1 MYNLSCYDY
10 DLPERQIAQVP
21 CQGRS
26 YSKLL
31 HIERKKD
38 EFSHHHFF
46 DLVKLL
52 EPGDLLVV
60 NNTRVIPARLL
71 GKKVTGGRVEVLIID
86 YANGVKNLE
95 EKGFFQCDCLIKA
108 SKNPKPGAVLHLG
121 EGIKAEVIAVKQYI
135 SEVRFFGGE
144 QFIKALKRSG
154 QIPLPP
160 YIKRSKDDAGLAQTD
175 RETYQTVYAETEGA
189 VAAPTAGLH
198 FTNPLIS
205 DLEEKGVEFANITL
219 HVGYGTF
226 VPVRV
231 EDIREHQ
238 IHSEFYSVSPKAAQK
253 INQAKQEGRRV
264 VAVGTTSV
272 RTLEYLSD
280 DKGCLSPGVGSC
292 DLFIYPGYTFKC
304 VDAMVT
310 NFHLPK
316 STLLMLVSA
325 FYKREKMI
333 QAYETAIHAD
343 YRFFSYGDAMFIE

>member
-1 MYNLSCYDY
+1 MYNLSDYDY
-10 DLPERQIAQVP
+10 DLPEEQIAQVP

-26 YSKLL
+26 CSKLL
-31 HIERKKD
+31 YIDRKRD
-38 EFSHHHFF
+38 ELSHHHFF
-46 DLVKLL
+46 DLAKLL
-52 EPGDLLVV
+52 KPGDLLVV
-60 NNTRVIPARLL
+60 NNTRVIPARLF
-71 GKKVTGGRVEVLIID
+71 GKKETGGRVEVLIID

-95 EKGFFQCDCLIKA
+95 EKGFFQCDCLIRA
-108 SKNPKPGAVLHLG
+108 SKNPKSGAVLHLDG
-121 EGIKAEVIAVKQYI
+121 GIKAEVMEVKQYI
-135 SEVRFFGGE
+135 SEVRFFGGV
-144 QFIKALKRSG
+144 QFIEALKRSG
-154 QIPLPP
+154 KIPLPP
-160 YIKRSKDDAGLAQTD
+160 YIKRSDDDALTQTD
-175 RETYQTVYAETEGA
+175 RETYQTVYAKTEGA

-198 FTNPLIS
+198 FTNSLIS
-205 DLEEKGVEFANITL
+205 DLEKKGVEFANITL

-231 EDIREHQ
+231 EDIRDHQ
-238 IHSEFYSVSPKAAQK
+238 IHSEFYCVSPAAAQK
-253 INQAKQEGRRV
+253 INRAKKEGRRV

-280 DKGCLSPGVGSC
+280 DRGCLSPGVGSC

-343 YRFFSYGDAMFIE
+343 YRFFSFGDAMFIE

>member
-1 MYNLSCYDY
+1 MYQLSDYDY
-10 DLPERQIAQVP
+10 DLPEKQIAQIP
-21 CQGRS
+21 CRDRS
-26 YSKLL
+26 GSKLL
-31 HIERKKD
+31 HIDRKNNTLG
-38 EFSHHHFF
+38 HHHFF
-46 DLVKLL
+46 DLAAILQ
-52 EPGDLLVV
+52 PNDLLVV

-86 YANGVKNLE
+86 FAGGVNALE
-95 EKGFFQCDCLIKA
+95 NTGFFQCDCLIKA
-108 SKNPKPGAVLHLG
+108 SKNPKPGAVLHLDG
-121 EGIKAEVIAVKQYI
+121 GIKAEIIEVKQYI
-135 SEVRFFGGE
+135 SHVRFFGGE
-144 QFIKALKRSG
+144 SFLKALKRSG
-154 QIPLPP
+154 HIPLPP
-160 YIKRSKDDAGLAQTD
+160 YIRREGDPDLTREDK
-175 RETYQTVYAETEGA
+175 ETYQTVYSAAEGA

-198 FTNPLIS
+198 FTNPLIA
-205 DLEEKGVEFANITL
+205 DLGARGVEIANITL

-238 IHSEFYSVSPKAAQK
+238 IHSEYYSVSPGAAQK
-253 INQAKQEGRRV
+253 INRAKKNGRRV

-280 DKGCLSPGVGSC
+280 AGGCVAPGTGSC

-325 FYKREKMI
+325 FYTREKMI
-333 QAYETAIHAD
+333 QAYETAINED